1 MRALLCALPFLLAVG
16 CVVPV
21 SQPAQP
27 QPQTNYEQQR
37 ARDDQRQRQLA
48 EERRKEQRFQDESEA
63 QKEERLHRQRMEE
76 QREQNRHR
84 EAIEG
89 RKGHTR
95 TARSGD
101 ADCIGTRRW
110 RTRIS
115 NLEIALQHGSR
126 RLCPLSKQV
135 ERLLESEREI
145 GCTIPNEQ
153 FIEDLITDSHCE

>member
-1 MRALLCALPFLLAVG
+1 MRALLYALPFVLAAG
-16 CVVPV
+16 CVAPV

-27 QPQTNYEQQR
+27 QAQTDYEQRR
-37 ARDDQRQRQLA
+37 ARDDQRQRDLA
-48 EERRKEQRFQDESEA
+48 EARRKEQRFQAESEA
-63 QKEERLHRQRMEE
+63 QKEERLHRQRMAE

-89 RKGHTR
+89 RKARTR